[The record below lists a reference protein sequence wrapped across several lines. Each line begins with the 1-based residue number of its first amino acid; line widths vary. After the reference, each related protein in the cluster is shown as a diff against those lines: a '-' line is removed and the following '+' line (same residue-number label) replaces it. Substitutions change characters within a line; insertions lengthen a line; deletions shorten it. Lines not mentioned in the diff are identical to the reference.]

1 MKVEVW
7 SDVTCPWCGIG
18 FHRLRRAIAE
28 SGHGAEVEVVHRSF
42 ELVPHAPE
50 GTWTVQQHMARRY
63 GLSPEQVE
71 ANIDR
76 LEATAAAEGIAPYRL
91 RDNVMGNTSL
101 THQFLAFA
109 RSKGVAD
116 AAWAA
121 VFERYFGQAE
131 SVFDVDSLVGL
142 APGLGLD
149 PDQARRVLDERRFE
163 FNVANDV
170 HALRSRGADGVPYHV
185 FAGRY
190 VLPGTDEVEVL
201 RNALNLAWDHHTT
214 ETIVLSGGQT
224 CSPEGCG

>member
-18 FHRLRRAIAE
+18 FYRLRRAISE
-28 SGHGAEVEVVHRSF
+28 FEHGAEVEVVHRSF
-42 ELVPHAPE
+42 ELVPHAQ
-50 GTWTVQQHMARRY
+50 GTWTVQAHMANRY
-63 GLSPEQVE
+63 GLSPEQID
-71 ANIDR
+71 ANIAK
-76 LEATAAAEGIAPYRL
+76 LEATAAEEGIAPYRL
-91 RDNVMGNTSL
+91 RENVMGNTSL
-101 THQFLAFA
+101 AHQFLAFA
-109 RSKGVAD
+109 RSKGVGGD
-116 AAWAA
+116 AWAA

-149 PDQARRVLDERRFE
+149 PEHARRVLAEGRFE

-170 HALRSRGADGVPYHV
+170 HALRARGVEGVPYHV

-190 VLPGTDEVEVL
+190 VLPGTDRVDVL
-201 RNALNLAWDHHTT
+201 LNALTLAWDHHET

-224 CSPEGCG
+224 CSPEGCCP